1 VSGLTLSL
9 RPPEG
14 LLLDAM
20 GTLIGLRQSV
30 GTTYAAVAAEH
41 GLSVEPTAIDRAFP
55 AILRQAPPLA
65 FPGQSGAD
73 LLEAE
78 TRWWGDRIASAMEAA
93 GAPPPPEALRRD
105 LFERFA
111 DSARWRIYDDVL
123 EPLRRWHG
131 SGLRL
136 GIVSNFDQ
144 RLHRLLAGLGLEEL
158 FTVVVVSS
166 AAGAAKP
173 SPLPFRLALEGM
185 DLRPER
191 AWHIG
196 DSPEDAAGA
205 EAAGLPCLLI
215 RRR

>member
-1 VSGLTLSL
+1 MSGPAVSL
-9 RPPEG
+9 PAPEG

-20 GTLIGLRQSV
+20 GTLIGLRRSV
-30 GTTYAAVAAEH
+30 GTTYAAVAADH
-41 GLSVEPTAIDRAFP
+41 GLAVDPTAIDRIFP
-55 AILRQAPPLA
+55 AILHQAPPLA

-78 TRWWGDRIASAMEAA
+78 LRWWGDRIAAAMEAA

-105 LFERFA
+105 LFELFA
-111 DSARWRIYDDVL
+111 DADQWRIYDDVL
-123 EPLRRWHG
+123 EPLRRWHR

-144 RLHRLLAGLGLEEL
+144 RLHRLLAGLGLEDL

-173 SPLPFRLALEGM
+173 SPLPFRLALEAM
-185 DLRPER
+185 DLRPDQT
-191 AWHIG
+191 WHIG

-205 EAAGLPCLLI
+205 EAAQLPCLLI
-215 RRR
+215 RRP